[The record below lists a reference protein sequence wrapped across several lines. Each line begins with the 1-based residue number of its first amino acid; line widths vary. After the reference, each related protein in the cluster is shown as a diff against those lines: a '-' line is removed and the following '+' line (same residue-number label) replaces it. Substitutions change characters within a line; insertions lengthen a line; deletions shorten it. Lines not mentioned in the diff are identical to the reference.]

1 MTKAIDDWK
10 TKPYGRVM
18 DDQEMRKRSHH
29 AHPYCV
35 FDPGA
40 PVDMDKVEDLLAGG
54 IDVHIHGAP
63 LAGKLYGR
71 PRMVDTC
78 IAASKVGM
86 KALVFKDHNTMTN
99 NAATVIQELLDL
111 YVAEKAKEG
120 IETFT
125 PVQVFGGITL
135 NYQVGGMN
143 KLAVEAALNTGRCK
157 EIWLPSMNAAHQHEA
172 IALPDKPADPG
183 IRVSDCKGTLTPE
196 MIEILEVMAE
206 YNDNTKGERVVLSA
220 CHVSNEE
227 KFDILDYINRKGL
240 DVKVLMDHVTQEMTI
255 LTPAEAKQMIDMGA
269 YLEFAECSCIPWP
282 GMGDWIVAFDYSFNL
297 IKELIK
303 EKGPEQL
310 VLITDA
316 GQPGNEPITGWRW
329 FLKWLLGK
337 GVTESEINVMFKET
351 PAMLLGKI

>member
-269 YLEFAECSCIPWP
+269 YLEFAECSCVPWP
-282 GMGDWIVAFDYSFNL
+282 GMFDWVVAVEYSFNL

-316 GQPGNEPITGWRW
+316 GQPGNEPIPGWKN
-329 FLKWLLGK
+329 FIKTLLAQ
-337 GVTESEINVMFKET
+337 GVTESEINVMLKET
-351 PAMLLGKI
+351 PEMLLGKI

>member
-35 FDPGA
+35 FDPTLDR
-40 PVDMDKVEDLLAGG
+40 VLVEDLLAGG

-135 NYQVGGMN
+135 NYQVW
-143 KLAVEAALNTGRCK
+143 AA
-157 EIWLPSMNAAHQHEA
+157 
-172 IALPDKPADPG
+172 
-183 IRVSDCKGTLTPE
+183 
-196 MIEILEVMAE
+196 
-206 YNDNTKGERVVLSA
+206 
-220 CHVSNEE
+220 
-227 KFDILDYINRKGL
+227 
-240 DVKVLMDHVTQEMTI
+240 
-255 LTPAEAKQMIDMGA
+255 
-269 YLEFAECSCIPWP
+269 
-282 GMGDWIVAFDYSFNL
+282 
-297 IKELIK
+297 
-303 EKGPEQL
+303 
-310 VLITDA
+310 
-316 GQPGNEPITGWRW
+316 
-329 FLKWLLGK
+329 
-337 GVTESEINVMFKET
+337 
-351 PAMLLGKI
+351 

>member
-1 MTKAIDDWK
+1 MTKAINDWK

-18 DDQEMRKRSHH
+18 DDKEMRKRSHW

-40 PVDMDKVEDLLAGG
+40 PVDMDHVEEMLKGG

-63 LAGKLYGR
+63 IAGKLYGR
-71 PRMVDTC
+71 PKMTDTC
-78 IAASKVGM
+78 IAASEVGM

-99 NAATVIQELLDL
+99 NAAVVLQEMLDL
-111 YVAEKAKEG
+111 RAKEKAELG
-120 IETFT
+120 EVFT

-172 IALPDKPADPG
+172 VALPGEPDDPG
-183 IRVSDCKGTLTPE
+183 IRVSDCAGTLTPE
-196 MIEILEVMAE
+196 MIEILDVMAQ
-206 YNDNTKGERVVLSA
+206 YNDNAAGERVVLSA

-255 LTPAEAKQMIDMGA
+255 VTPDEAKQMIDMGG

-282 GMGDWIVAFDYSFNL
+282 GMGDWIVAFDYSFDL

-303 EKGPEQL
+303 EKGPENL

-337 GVTESEINVMFKET
+337 GVSESDINVMFKET

>member
-240 DVKVLMDHVTQEMTI
+240 DVKVLM
-255 LTPAEAKQMIDMGA
+255 
-269 YLEFAECSCIPWP
+269 
-282 GMGDWIVAFDYSFNL
+282 
-297 IKELIK
+297 
-303 EKGPEQL
+303 
-310 VLITDA
+310 
-316 GQPGNEPITGWRW
+316 
-329 FLKWLLGK
+329 
-337 GVTESEINVMFKET
+337 
-351 PAMLLGKI
+351 